1 MMKRLSFLLLCLAS
15 IVSIGQSAPGKIS
28 YQAVVRDPQGNE
40 LVDQFVTVEF
50 AVHRGTPNG
59 DIVFSESH
67 SLVPTNQ
74 FGLFSTMIGTGIVTG
89 EGLYAALTD
98 VPWESDEY
106 YLEVSA
112 GQPGSPPQVV
122 GISQMLTVPYSYYS
136 TKAGSVVNESD
147 GDTTNELIENITLDG
162 TTLTIVEQG
171 ESYAVD
177 LGNLTSDFGNDEL
190 INDLELSGNMQ
201 LAVTEGTST
210 NTVDLTAVAYAT
222 WNENTTS
229 VYTQGQ
235 SVGINTAAPQSTL
248 EVNGSLALKVAKLN
262 AGTTNLNTNTDMA
275 HRTVFICDV
284 AMGEVSIQLLP
295 AAGCAGRIYKF
306 RKFFT
311 GSSATNDVVITPFAG
326 DEIDGSVSYTMTSAQ
341 AEYLT
346 LVSDGQDWYV
356 IDHYHE

>member
-1 MMKRLSFLLLCLAS
+1 MIKFLTLFCLTLACQNAF
-15 IVSIGQSAPGKIS
+15 GQSSPGKIS

-50 AVHRGTPNG
+50 AVHRGTPDG
-59 DIVFSESH
+59 DVVFSESH

-89 EGLYAALTD
+89 DGLYAALTE

-136 TKAGSVVNESD
+136 SKAGSVVNESD
-147 GDTTNELIENITLDG
+147 GDTTNELIENVTLDG

-201 LAVTEGTST
+201 LSVTEGTST
-210 NTVDLTAVAYAT
+210 STVDLTAVAYAT
-222 WNENTTS
+222 WNENATS
-229 VYTQGQ
+229 VYTEGQ
-235 SVGINTAAPQSTL
+235 SVGVNTATPQSSL

-262 AGTTNLNTNTDMA
+262 AGSTNLNTNADMANRTIFICNTDMGDV
-275 HRTVFICDV
+275 TV
-284 AMGEVSIQLLP
+284 QLLP
-295 AAGCAGRIYKF
+295 AANCAGRIYKF
-306 RKFFT
+306 RKFFA
-311 GSSATNDVVITPFAG
+311 GSTTANDVVLTPFAG
-326 DEIDGSVSYTMTSAQ
+326 DEIDGSVSYAMSSPT

-346 LVSDGQDWYV
+346 LVSDGQDWFI
-356 IDHYHE
+356 IDHHHE

>member
-1 MMKRLSFLLLCLAS
+1 MTKHLTFLFLCFAS
-15 IVSIGQSAPGKIS
+15 YAAFGQSAPGKIS

-50 AVHRGTPNG
+50 AVHRGTPDG

-89 EGLYAALTD
+89 DGLYAALTD

-147 GDTTNELIENITLDG
+147 GDTTNELIENVTLEG

-201 LAVTEGTST
+201 LSVTEGTST
-210 NTVDLTAVAYAT
+210 STVDLTAVAYAT

-235 SVGINTAAPQSTL
+235 LVGINTAAPQSTL

-275 HRTVFICDV
+275 NRTVFICDV
-284 AMGEVSIQLLP
+284 AMGDVSIQLLP
-295 AAGCAGRIYKF
+295 AANCSGRVYKF

-311 GSSATNDVVITPFAG
+311 TATTSNDVVITPFAG
-326 DEIDGSVSYTMTSAQ
+326 DEIDGSVSYTMTSTQ

-346 LVSDGQDWYV
+346 LVSDGQDWYI

>member
-1 MMKRLSFLLLCLAS
+1 MMKSLTFLLLSFAALSA
-15 IVSIGQSAPGKIS
+15 IAQSAPGKIS

-50 AVHRGTPNG
+50 AVHRGTPDG
-59 DIVFSESH
+59 DVVFSESH

-89 EGLYAALTD
+89 DGLYAALTD

-147 GDTTNELIENITLDG
+147 GDTTNELIETISLEG
-162 TTLTIVEQG
+162 TTLTVVEQG
-171 ESYAVD
+171 ETFSVD
-177 LGNLTSDFGNDEL
+177 LTGLTSDFGTDEVISNLSLSNDWQLSVDEGSTSNSL
-190 INDLELSGNMQ
+190 DLS
-201 LAVTEGTST
+201 S
-210 NTVDLTAVAYAT
+210 VAYAT
-222 WNENTTS
+222 WSETAS
-229 VYTQGQ
+229 AVYTQGQ
-235 SVGINTAAPQSTL
+235 SVGINTSVPQSTL

-262 AGTTNLNTNTDMA
+262 AGTTNLNTNADMA
-275 HRTVFICDV
+275 NRTVFICDV
-284 AMGEVSIQLLP
+284 AMGDVSIQLLP
-295 AAGCAGRIYKF
+295 AASCAGRVYKF

-311 GSSATNDVVITPFAG
+311 GASANNDVVLTPFAG
-326 DEIDGSVSYTMTSAQ
+326 DEIDGNVSYAMTSTQ

-346 LVSDGQDWYV
+346 LVSDGQDWYI